1 MITEQNRI
9 TQIESHHLAGN
20 LSLVELQNIVNN
32 KEPATKYGRDLVEWI
47 QQDLISMDKLRN
59 LVTHIEECSTN
70 DLMRAFD

>member
-1 MITEQNRI
+1 MITEQHRI

-20 LSLVELQNIVNN
+20 LSLVELQNIVDN
-32 KEPATKYGRDLVEWI
+32 KEPTTKYGRDLVEWV

-70 DLMRAFD
+70 DLMRWG

>member
-20 LSLVELQNIVNN
+20 LSLVELQSIVDN
-32 KEPATKYGRDLVEWI
+32 KEPTTKYGHDLVEWI

-70 DLMRAFD
+70 DLMSWG